1 MAQVQDWSVRL
12 TLVSIVAFRFSFGF
26 DRLTHRLIDESRD
39 SGDGT
44 ESHVER
50 FGARLGGTD
59 RLKM

>member
-1 MAQVQDWSVRL
+1 MRL